1 MCSAIPT
8 VSSQPPANCL
18 RELSKKDLLSLY
30 KMQSSCWTFLSCIC
44 PNTFWTS
51 ANLWHQ
57 VWLVAVS
64 LTLCVLPGVFFLFC
78 KLIIS
83 FHAALLL
90 HGVRQWTSL
99 LTCSRLKRYQLQ
111 ICQVLAQLFN
121 HHPISKK
128 EGNPQTSF
136 VFAKVAVTRAQF
148 SMWSLWGGRHGVW
161 ILL

>member
-1 MCSAIPT
+1 MPGKEVSVHRKCVVLFPT

-18 RELSKKDLLSLY
+18 RELPKKDLLSLY

-64 LTLCVLPGVFFLFC
+64 LTLCVLPGVFFLFFN
-78 KLIIS
+78 LIIS

-99 LTCSRLKRYQLQ
+99 LTCSRGTSCRSAKFLPNSSTTIPSQK
-111 ICQVLAQLFN
+111 
-121 HHPISKK
+121 KK
-128 EGNPQTSF
+128 ETLKPHLCLQ
-136 VFAKVAVTRAQF
+136 R
-148 SMWSLWGGRHGVW
+148 
-161 ILL
+161 